1 VVALLLAAAMVAT
14 VVPVSL
20 FFDTLILIPPQQP
33 LQARQPSLLPADT
46 ESINLPDQAPLL
58 SEAGM
63 EESVEVRVAV
73 HEAVCAQRYE
83 AIEKRLDDG
92 SKRMSRIEI
101 WLYITLGAVL
111 LGPGAMADVVKKLLG
126 L

>member
-1 VVALLLAAAMVAT
+1 
-14 VVPVSL
+14 
-20 FFDTLILIPPQQP
+20 
-33 LQARQPSLLPADT
+33 
-46 ESINLPDQAPLL
+46 
-58 SEAGM
+58 M

>member
-1 VVALLLAAAMVAT
+1 
-14 VVPVSL
+14 
-20 FFDTLILIPPQQP
+20 
-33 LQARQPSLLPADT
+33 
-46 ESINLPDQAPLL
+46 
-58 SEAGM
+58 M

-111 LGPGAMADVVKKLLG
+111 LGPGAMADVVKNLLG

>member
-1 VVALLLAAAMVAT
+1 
-14 VVPVSL
+14 
-20 FFDTLILIPPQQP
+20 
-33 LQARQPSLLPADT
+33 
-46 ESINLPDQAPLL
+46 
-58 SEAGM
+58 M

-92 SKRMSRIEI
+92 SKRMKNIEI

-111 LGPGAMADVVKKLLG
+111 LGPGAMAEVVKKLLG

>member
-1 VVALLLAAAMVAT
+1 
-14 VVPVSL
+14 
-20 FFDTLILIPPQQP
+20 
-33 LQARQPSLLPADT
+33 
-46 ESINLPDQAPLL
+46 
-58 SEAGM
+58 M

-83 AIEKRLDDG
+83 AIEKRLEDG
-92 SKRMSRIEI
+92 SKRMRNIEV

>member
-1 VVALLLAAAMVAT
+1 
-14 VVPVSL
+14 
-20 FFDTLILIPPQQP
+20 
-33 LQARQPSLLPADT
+33 
-46 ESINLPDQAPLL
+46 
-58 SEAGM
+58 M

-83 AIEKRLDDG
+83 AIEKRLEDG
-92 SKRMSRIEI
+92 SKRMRNIEV

-111 LGPGAMADVVKKLLG
+111 LGPGAMAEVVKKLLG

>member
-1 VVALLLAAAMVAT
+1 
-14 VVPVSL
+14 
-20 FFDTLILIPPQQP
+20 
-33 LQARQPSLLPADT
+33 
-46 ESINLPDQAPLL
+46 
-58 SEAGM
+58 M

-92 SKRMSRIEI
+92 SKRMKNIEV